1 MEIKIE
7 EISASRIPQPKA
19 ASESRD
25 TELILAIVN
34 IEYQATRGPKQN
46 SSIPMYI
53 RWRRKG
59 NSISS
64 GAAKEQRQER
74 IKNGKKIVKRIS
86 VYMRP

>member
-1 MEIKIE
+1 METKIE
-7 EISASRIPQPKA
+7 EKSVSRIPQPKE

-34 IEYQATRGPKQN
+34 IEYQAMRGPKQS

-53 RWRRKG
+53 RRRRKS

-74 IKNGKKIVKRIS
+74 MKNGKKTVE
-86 VYMRP
+86 